1 MNYTVAVRAM
11 CEFTAKHGDLDLRF
25 TPAPSAQEGI
35 IGHGIV
41 TSRRDDGY
49 EREIVLTG
57 EHGNVTVRGRAD
69 GYDPALNRIEEI
81 KTYRGDLNR
90 MPANHRALHWAQ
102 ARVYGH
108 LLCKLRDL
116 ANLTVAIVYFD
127 VDSHQESVLTETH
140 SAESLRDWFESQC
153 ERFAAFAARET
164 AHRAARD
171 AALRVLPFPH
181 GAFRS
186 GQRALAADVYRAAR
200 DGRALLAQ
208 APTGIGKTVG
218 TLFPMLRACGDGYLD
233 RVLFLTAKT
242 PGRALALDALDLLR
256 GAHAETAGG
265 DGQAVA
271 GSSDDA
277 SAIRA
282 AAEKATEEAAPGV
295 VLAACVGDARGTP
308 SQAVPAVV
316 TDAVSGVAPDDDG
329 GVAAVAVTDDASIA
343 AGGAGGS
350 DAAIA
355 DRAASTPVARDR
367 PVPPAASSAAAGT
380 RAPAIDSA
388 TTATALPL
396 RTLELVARD
405 KACEHPDRACHGESC
420 PLARGFYDRLDAAR
434 AVALARLRL
443 DRATVREVALV
454 HEICPYYLAQ
464 ELARWA
470 DVIVGDYNYYYD
482 GSALL
487 HSLAVQ
493 NQWRIGVLVDEAHNL
508 LDRARGM
515 YSATLDQFALADA
528 KRRATPALAAPL
540 ERLNREWN
548 ALNRELEQ
556 DYVVQATVPSALLL
570 AAQRFIGRVSELL
583 ADVPLSIEPQVLQFA
598 FDAMHFV
605 NLAEQF
611 DTHSIFDIT
620 RVAGEAA
627 RVRGSRGGRAKSVLC
642 VRNVIPADFLAPRHA
657 FARATVL
664 FSGTL
669 SPFHFYRDTLGLPDG
684 TPALD
689 VDGPFRA
696 SQLQVHVA
704 SHVSTRWRDREGS
717 LAPIVELIATQ
728 YARRPGNYLG
738 FLSSFDYLRRIVELM
753 RERHPEVPVWAQE
766 RGMDE
771 AARDAF
777 LARFR
782 DGGRGV
788 GFAVLGGAFAEGI
801 DLAGDRLIGAF
812 IATLGLP
819 QVNDVNEQMRRAL
832 DARFGSG
839 YDYMYLFPGMQKVVQ
854 AAGRVIRTEHDEGV
868 VHLIDD
874 RYRRREVQ
882 RLLPR
887 WWRIEG

>member
-1 MNYTVAVRAM
+1 MSYTVAVRAM
-11 CEFTAKHGDLDLRF
+11 CEFTAKSGDLDLRF
-25 TPAPSAQEGI
+25 TPAPSSQEGI

-49 EREIVLTG
+49 EREIALAG
-57 EHGNVTVRGRAD
+57 EHGEVAVRGRAD
-69 GYDPALNRIEEI
+69 GYDPALNRLEEI

-108 LLCKLRDL
+108 LLCKMRDL
-116 ANLTVAIVYFD
+116 ANLTVALVYFD
-127 VDSHQESVLTETH
+127 VDSHRESVLTETH
-140 SAESLRDWFESQC
+140 SADSLRDWFESQC
-153 ERFAAFAARET
+153 ERFAAFAASEA
-164 AHRAARD
+164 AHREARD

-181 GAFRS
+181 GSFRS

-242 PGRALALDALDLLR
+242 PGRALALDALALLR
-256 GAHAETAGG
+256 AAHEGAAA
-265 DGQAVA
+265 
-271 GSSDDA
+271 DA
-277 SAIRA
+277 STADPPPGNA
-282 AAEKATEEAAPGV
+282 SSEAA
-295 VLAACVGDARGTP
+295 GDVP
-308 SQAVPAVV
+308 SEASSPE
-316 TDAVSGVAPDDDG
+316 APPDEP
-329 GVAAVAVTDDASIA
+329 A
-343 AGGAGGS
+343 AG
-350 DAAIA
+350 AA
-355 DRAASTPVARDR
+355 P
-367 PVPPAASSAAAGT
+367 
-380 RAPAIDSA
+380 
-388 TTATALPL
+388 LPL
-396 RTLELVARD
+396 RTLELVARE
-405 KACEHPDRACHGESC
+405 KSCEYPDRACHGESC
-420 PLARGFYDRLDAAR
+420 PLARGFYDRLGGAR
-434 AVALARLRL
+434 AQALALRTL
-443 DRATVREVALV
+443 DRATVREVALAHQV
-454 HEICPYYLAQ
+454 CPYYLAQ
-464 ELARWA
+464 ELARWS

-515 YSATLDQFALADA
+515 YSATLDQFVLADA
-528 KRRATPALAAPL
+528 KRHAPPTLAAPL
-540 ERLNREWN
+540 EKLNREWN
-548 ALNRELEQ
+548 ALNREQEAAYLVM
-556 DYVVQATVPSALLL
+556 DTVPSALLL
-570 AAQRFIGRVSELL
+570 AAQRFIGRVSEVM
-583 ADVPLSIEPQVLQFA
+583 ADAPLSIEPNVLQFA

-611 DTHSIFDIT
+611 DTHSIFDVT
-620 RVAGEAA
+620 RVEGEAA
-627 RVRGSRGGRAKSVLC
+627 RQRGSRGGRAKSVLC

-657 FARATVL
+657 LARATVL

-669 SPFHFYRDTLGLPDG
+669 TPFHFYLDTLGLPEA

-689 VDGPFRA
+689 VEGPFRA
-696 SQLQVHVA
+696 AQLKVTVA
-704 SHVSTRWRDREGS
+704 GHVSTRWRDRERS
-717 LAPIVELIATQ
+717 LAPIVELIARQ
-728 YARRPGNYLG
+728 YAERPGNYLG
-738 FLSSFDYLRRIVELM
+738 FLSSFDYLRRIVELI
-753 RERHPEVPVWAQE
+753 RETHPELPVWMQE

-782 DGGRGV
+782 EGGQGI

-801 DLAGDRLIGAF
+801 DLVGDKLIGAF

-819 QVNDVNEQMRRAL
+819 QVNEVNEQMRRAL
-832 DARFGSG
+832 EVRFGSG

-887 WWRIEG
+887 WWRVE